1 MKHKSGFLEIPSDD
15 MLIIALILTDSEE
28 LFLLPRKYNEK
39 ISAWTQ
45 KHLIPNEDH
54 YGSVF

>member
-39 ISAWTQ
+39 ISAQAETF
-45 KHLIPNEDH
+45 N
-54 YGSVF
+54 S